1 MITLPFLRQIM
12 ETGLEAVK
20 AQSKRAGLPNATVT
34 LEGRVVNTGVGRKKE
49 GVIGTQQECTMTS
62 LLLQDLGMRLGL
74 LYVDSHALNND
85 VCTVGYFLKY

>member
-34 LEGRVVNTGVGRKKE
+34 LEGGVVNTGVERKEE
-49 GVIGTQQECTMTS
+49 GVIGTQQEHTMTS
-62 LLLQDLGMRLGL
+62 ARPRNEARPTMCGL
-74 LYVDSHALNND
+74 T
-85 VCTVGYFLKY
+85 CFEQ

>member
-34 LEGRVVNTGVGRKKE
+34 LEGGVVNTGSRKKGRGSDWNTTIVHDDVTFIARPRNE
-49 GVIGTQQECTMTS
+49 ARPTI
-62 LLLQDLGMRLGL
+62 RGL
-74 LYVDSHALNND
+74 T
-85 VCTVGYFLKY
+85 CFEQ